1 MNFGDEGGIKGGEAI
16 CGKTGKGLAVSFDGV
31 ATGLVLSSPLS
42 PAGDSIGKAGWVV
55 GEFLVGLE
63 VGTGELECGNF
74 GMTGGEMSM
83 DIVGGDATG
92 AVGTQTTGSPD
103 GAFPP
108 EESVGGGASTS
119 AIGGLDG

>member
-1 MNFGDEGGIKGGEAI
+1 MIDVPQPKISKPI

-63 VGTGELECGNF
+63 VGTAEERIKQRHF
-74 GMTGGEMSM
+74 GL
-83 DIVGGDATG
+83 
-92 AVGTQTTGSPD
+92 QC
-103 GAFPP
+103 
-108 EESVGGGASTS
+108 EESK
-119 AIGGLDG
+119 